1 MLAHRIYS
9 VLKFNIKKRIS
20 AKPLQVCSTIKS
32 VLNNGIEELFQELL
46 RSEQK
51 RYAFEDL
58 ESEMIKREEQ
68 QNRHYE
74 SWLGILRVFPG
85 MNRRNGNKPLL
96 NFVSSHT
103 IIDLGGDL
111 KKSNSQL

>member
-1 MLAHRIYS
+1 MLAHKIYS
-9 VLKFNIKKRIS
+9 VLKFNIKKLIS

-68 QNRHYE
+68 QNRRLRILVGNIKGFPWYE
-74 SWLGILRVFPG
+74 PTQR
-85 MNRRNGNKPLL
+85 K
-96 NFVSSHT
+96 
-103 IIDLGGDL
+103 
-111 KKSNSQL
+111 